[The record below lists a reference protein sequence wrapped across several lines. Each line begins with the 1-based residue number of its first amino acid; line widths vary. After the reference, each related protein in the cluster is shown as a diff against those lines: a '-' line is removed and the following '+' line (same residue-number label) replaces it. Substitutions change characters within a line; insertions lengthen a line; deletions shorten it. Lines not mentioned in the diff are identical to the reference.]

1 MTDGQLV
8 GNAAPADE
16 DGSAAA
22 GGVAARG
29 DAADDETRGDAAHTP
44 GRKSPAVGR
53 QIRRWRAD
61 RGLTLSRL
69 AAASN
74 LNVGYLSQIENDKA
88 SPSLACLS
96 AIAGALQVPAA
107 WLLVEDSEA
116 PEVLL
121 AADRRW
127 REVEGGRASRVD
139 ARGSSDISI
148 VEVQTVPGT
157 TTGIH
162 SHPGDEHHVILA
174 GRYRMRQGDRELEV
188 GPGDYLRWDGL
199 IPHDVESI
207 GDEPASMLVIRL
219 TRHGEPHD

>member
-1 MTDGQLV
+1 MTDARVVETGV
-8 GNAAPADE
+8 AADE
-16 DGSAAA
+16 DAAA
-22 GGVAARG
+22 TAGDTARGDTAKDAARG
-29 DAADDETRGDAAHTP
+29 DAAHMA
-44 GRKSPAVGR
+44 GRRPPAVGR

-96 AIAGALQVPAA
+96 AISAALQVPAA

-139 ARGSSDISI
+139 ARGSTDISI
-148 VEVQTVPGT
+148 VEVQTMRGT

-174 GRYRMRQGDRELEV
+174 GRDRMRQGDRELEV

-207 GDEPASMLVIRL
+207 GDEPGSMLVIRL